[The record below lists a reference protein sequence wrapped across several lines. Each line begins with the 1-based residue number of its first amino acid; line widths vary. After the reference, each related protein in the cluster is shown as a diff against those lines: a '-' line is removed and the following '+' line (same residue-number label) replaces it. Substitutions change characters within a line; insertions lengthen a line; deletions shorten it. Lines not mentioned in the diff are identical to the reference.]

1 MRYLEGMAEVTGMGT
16 AGATREVFDQED
28 TAVEMAELVAKTA
41 RAGDGVQTLDLLR
54 PNGRFLQSRQDGRNA
69 EWRACLGIGS

>member
-1 MRYLEGMAEVTGMGT
+1 MRYLEGMAALTVEVT
-16 AGATREVFDQED
+16 AGATGEVLHQED
-28 TAVEMAELVAKTA
+28 TAVEMAELVAWTA
-41 RAGDGVQTLDLLR
+41 GAGDGVQTLDLLR